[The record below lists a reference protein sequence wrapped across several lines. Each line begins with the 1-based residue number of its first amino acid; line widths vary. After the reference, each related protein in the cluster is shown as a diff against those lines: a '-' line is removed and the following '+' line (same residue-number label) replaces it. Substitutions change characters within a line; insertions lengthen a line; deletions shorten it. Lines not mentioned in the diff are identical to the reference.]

1 MGKPNSLAVSAAEK
15 MGLSGTVTPS
25 SGAAQNEP
33 GGGGAGGI

>member
-25 SGAAQNEP
+25 NGAAQKELE
-33 GGGGAGGI
+33 GGGGGGI